1 MLLSHDLIK
10 SKAKFLQEKASWAEF
25 SKCLYYDIISIPI
38 ASPGPSHRPGHYAAK
53 YYTKIKRM
61 SLLQGAFITAVVGT
75 EQCLPVGPRSLFP
88 SVEVCIST
96 FFLHRLKDRWDRC
109 NDIWSSISV
118 TVYKLINA
126 SEKPSSTLA
135 VLWRGKLK
143 TKC

>member
-1 MLLSHDLIK
+1 MFLSHDLIK

-25 SKCLYYDIISIPI
+25 SKCLYYDIISLPI
-38 ASPGPSHRPGHYAAK
+38 ASQGPSHKPGHYDAK
-53 YYTKIKRM
+53 YHTKIKRM
-61 SLLQGAFITAVVGT
+61 SLLQGAFMTAVVET
-75 EQCLPVGPRSLFP
+75 EQCLPVGPRSVFP

-96 FFLHRLKDRWDRC
+96 FFLRRLKDRWDRC
-109 NDIWSSISV
+109 DDIWSSISA

-126 SEKPSSTLA
+126 SEKPSCTLA

>member
-25 SKCLYYDIISIPI
+25 SKCLYYDIISIPN
-38 ASPGPSHRPGHYAAK
+38 ASQGPSHRLGHYDAK
-53 YYTKIKRM
+53 YHTKIKRM
-61 SLLQGAFITAVVGT
+61 SLLQGDFITAVVEM
-75 EQCLPVGPRSLFP
+75 EQCLPVGPRSIFL
-88 SVEVCIST
+88 SVEVCISI
-96 FFLHRLKDRWDRC
+96 FFLRRLKDRWDRC
-109 NDIWSSISV
+109 DDIWSSSSA

-126 SEKPSSTLA
+126 SEEPGCTLA